1 MLDVHRGPRPCPF
14 PPLHARLVVSD
25 SGGMVGGDRGTGG
38 CRRAAV
44 AKDYG
49 RHWAWRAATRLSR
62 SRLCPA
68 PALLRHT
75 HTPPNSTRCAA
86 ARGSPTATLSR
97 SGIGQSRATPANPP
111 SSCDLVV
118 PARPLEAV
126 VDSSPNL
133 RLASSVQGHVA
144 WDPLAAHHSPNHY
157 LTMQRHGQSR
167 VVLTNPSSS
176 CDPVASSTRGRR
188 RLICLA

>member
-1 MLDVHRGPRPCPF
+1 VARGGVVV
-14 PPLHARLVVSD
+14 PPWLKI
-25 SGGMVGGDRGTGG
+25 MEGTGRG
-38 CRRAAV
+38 GRRPASAEV
-44 AKDYG
+44 DSAL
-49 RHWAWRAATRLSR
+49 RRR
-62 SRLCPA
+62 SSG
-68 PALLRHT
+68 T